1 MKKRIWE
8 LDALRGLLILGMIA
22 IHLTYD
28 LVELYRVVTLKN
40 PFWFELGTAWGGMP
54 FVVVSGICVTFGS
67 RPVRRG
73 AMVLGCGMLC
83 TLVTAGMYLMNFT
96 GKGIVIYFGI
106 LHCLGVCML
115 LWPLL
120 KKLPAPAQA
129 VLGGVMIA
137 IGLYIRANVR
147 VNFPWLIPAGFFP
160 KGFTTSDYFPLLPN
174 LGYFLVGASLG
185 RWLYPTRQ
193 TLLPRVNENN
203 PILRFLCFCGRHSLL
218 IYLIHQPVL
227 ALVLGAMML

>member
-28 LVELYRVVTLKN
+28 LVDLYRVVTLQN
-40 PFWFELGTAWGGMP
+40 PFWYNLGTAWGGMP

-73 AMVLGCGMLC
+73 ALVFGCGMLC
-83 TLVTAGMYLMNFT
+83 TLATGGMYLLHFA

-106 LHCLGVCML
+106 LQCLGVCMM

-120 KKLPAPAQA
+120 KRIPAPAQG
-129 VLGGVMIA
+129 VLGIA
-137 IGLYIRANVR
+137 IIAVGLYVRANVR
-147 VNFPWLIPAGFFP
+147 VDFPWLIPVGLFP
-160 KGFTTSDYFPLLPN
+160 QSFVTSDYFPLLPN
-174 LGYFLVGASLG
+174 LGYFLVGAALG

-193 TLLPRVNENN
+193 SLLPWVNENN
-203 PILRFLCFCGRHSLL
+203 PLLRFLRFCGRHSLL

-227 ALVLGAMML
+227 AGLLALIL

>member
-28 LVELYRVVTLKN
+28 LVDLYRVVTLQN
-40 PFWFELGTAWGGMP
+40 PFWYNLGTAWGGMP
-54 FVVVSGICVTFGS
+54 FVVISGICVSFSS

-73 AMVLGCGMLC
+73 AMVFGCGMLC
-83 TLVTAGMYLMNFT
+83 TLVTAMMYLLNFS

-106 LHCLGVCML
+106 LHCLGVCMM

-120 KKLPAPAQA
+120 RRLRTPWL
-129 VLGGVMIA
+129 VLLGIA
-137 IGLYIRANVR
+137 IIVFGLYARANLRIGSFLLV
-147 VNFPWLIPAGFFP
+147 PLGIPNRGFSS
-160 KGFTTSDYFPLLPN
+160 SDYFPLLPN
-174 LGYFLVGASLG
+174 LGYFLLGATLG
-185 RWLYPTRQ
+185 RWLYPTRRS
-193 TLLPRVNENN
+193 LLPQVNENN
-203 PILRFLCFCGRHSLL
+203 LILRFLGFCGRHSLL

-227 ALVLGAMML
+227 AGLLALIF